1 MIGKLELELMSDS
14 GEAIVNGLPYIQ
26 AFRAF
31 DEVVSKCFGVTVNEG
46 YKEAIDQFR
55 TAYMALGITVTPKV
69 LNI

>member
-1 MIGKLELELMSDS
+1 MSDS

-55 TAYMALGITVTPKV
+55 TAYLALGYPKGIEYM
-69 LNI
+69 NICKKN